1 MRAGAVLLYRAGLS
15 CITTLHFVNRNL
27 KLFHISEKTT
37 LYAKISDNH
46 FGFCAI
52 IETQI
57 DPFPI
62 VGGLTKMKLK
72 YAFQRGVASALIAG
86 VVLTAGLPA
95 LAAGGAE
102 AAETESAAVVQVVS
116 PSDEG
121 TAQDEFGVSA
131 AMNISE
137 DETPL
142 SIEDE
147 TPLSGNAGTGF
158 WSTLFQLLKHL
169 AGKH

>member
-1 MRAGAVLLYRAGLS
+1 
-15 CITTLHFVNRNL
+15 
-27 KLFHISEKTT
+27 
-37 LYAKISDNH
+37 
-46 FGFCAI
+46 
-52 IETQI
+52 
-57 DPFPI
+57 
-62 VGGLTKMKLK
+62 MKLK

-121 TAQDEFGVSA
+121 TSQDEYGVA
-131 AMNISE
+131 ICITE

>member
-1 MRAGAVLLYRAGLS
+1 
-15 CITTLHFVNRNL
+15 
-27 KLFHISEKTT
+27 
-37 LYAKISDNH
+37 
-46 FGFCAI
+46 
-52 IETQI
+52 
-57 DPFPI
+57 
-62 VGGLTKMKLK
+62 MKLK

-95 LAAGGAE
+95 LAASGAE
-102 AAETESAAVVQVVS
+102 TAKTESAAVVQVAS

-121 TAQDEFGVSA
+121 ASQAEYGVS
-131 AMNISE
+131 MCITE
-137 DETPL
+137 DDTPL

-158 WSTLFQLLKHL
+158 WSILFQLLKHL

>member
-1 MRAGAVLLYRAGLS
+1 
-15 CITTLHFVNRNL
+15 
-27 KLFHISEKTT
+27 
-37 LYAKISDNH
+37 
-46 FGFCAI
+46 
-52 IETQI
+52 
-57 DPFPI
+57 
-62 VGGLTKMKLK
+62 MKLK

-102 AAETESAAVVQVVS
+102 AAEIESAAVVQVVS

-121 TAQDEFGVSA
+121 TAQDESGASVS
-131 AMNISE
+131 MCITE

-142 SIEDE
+142 SVEDE

>member
-1 MRAGAVLLYRAGLS
+1 
-15 CITTLHFVNRNL
+15 
-27 KLFHISEKTT
+27 
-37 LYAKISDNH
+37 
-46 FGFCAI
+46 
-52 IETQI
+52 
-57 DPFPI
+57 
-62 VGGLTKMKLK
+62 MKLK

-102 AAETESAAVVQVVS
+102 TAKTESAAVVQVVS

-121 TAQDEFGVSA
+121 AAQDESGVSA
-131 AMNISE
+131 AMDITE
-137 DETPL
+137 DDTPL
-142 SIEDE
+142 SIPDEE
-147 TPLSGNAGTGF
+147 TPPSGNAGTGF